1 MCGAKR
7 GYACPMKTLSLALL
21 CVVGSVA
28 FADDPSPKEQV
39 DKVITDHWT
48 EIRGCYTERVKTRTK
63 LEGKLIVVMTIEEK
77 GNVSDVKVQ
86 QSLDPE
92 VDTCVQK
99 AIKGLTFPAPG
110 QQVKLKYPFD
120 FKK

>member
-1 MCGAKR
+1 MRVFTA
-7 GYACPMKTLSLALL
+7 AVLS
-21 CVVGSVA
+21 VVCSSVVA
-28 FADDPSPKEQV
+28 FADTDPSPKEQV

-48 EIRGCYTERVKTRTK
+48 EIRGCYTDRVKTKTK
-63 LEGKLIVVMTIEEK
+63 LEGKLVVVLTIEDK
-77 GNVSDVKVQ
+77 GNVSDVKVT

-92 VDTCVQK
+92 VDACVSK

>member
-1 MCGAKR
+1 MR
-7 GYACPMKTLSLALL
+7 VLSLALM

-48 EIRGCYTERVKTRTK
+48 EIRGCYTERVKTKTK

-77 GNVSDVKVQ
+77 GNVSDVKVT

-92 VDTCVQK
+92 VDACVQK
-99 AIKGLTFPAPG
+99 AIKALTFPAPG